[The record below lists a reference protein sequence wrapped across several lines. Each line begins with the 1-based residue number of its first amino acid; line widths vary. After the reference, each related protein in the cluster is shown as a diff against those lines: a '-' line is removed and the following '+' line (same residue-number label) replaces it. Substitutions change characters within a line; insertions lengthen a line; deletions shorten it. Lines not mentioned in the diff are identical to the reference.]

1 MQVINQFRGE
11 YSGFS
16 SFALCQVMMDQVE
29 YPSVEHAYQAAKT
42 LNKNERD
49 LFLGRNVNAGRAK
62 RLGRTITIRSDWE
75 DIKINVMKDLCRQ
88 KYNNPKY
95 RELLLSTGNALI
107 QEGNNWGDRFWG
119 VDLQSGVG
127 DNNLGRIIM
136 DMRKDLQLN
145 QTH

>member
-1 MQVINQFRGE
+1 MRE
-11 YSGFS
+11 
-16 SFALCQVMMDQVE
+16 
-29 YPSVEHAYQAAKT
+29 
-42 LNKNERD
+42 
-49 LFLGRNVNAGRAK
+49 
-62 RLGRTITIRSDWE
+62 
-75 DIKINVMKDLCRQ
+75 LCRQ

-119 VDLQSGVG
+119 VDLKSGVG

-136 DMRKDLQLN
+136 DIRKDLQLN

>member
-1 MQVINQFRGE
+1 MQVISQFRGE
-11 YSGFS
+11 YAGFS
-16 SFALCQVMMDQVE
+16 SFALCQVIMDQVE

-49 LFLGRNVNAGRAK
+49 LFLGKNVNAGRAK

-136 DMRKDLQLN
+136 DIRKDLQSN